1 MQGKWRPGP
10 ISSTNQHAE
19 SLTHDP
25 GNDRCDGDP
34 MPPCRAAPGGWYAPA
49 GPLPRLLRPYTLRPP
64 DSLVTEKVRKTG
76 KSVEETRYVAP
87 LLSLSL
93 SLFPS
98 VASPLFGCLA
108 LERRSYGRHTVHR
121 HSSSRYFPPLPFRS
135 LARSD
140 GSPVRLVVR
149 TRRLAPSLRP
159 RLLFLL
165 GAVVNGEE
173 GREGGSDWRSGER
186 RRGMGRNGSVR
197 RSYSALPEDYKL
209 LEEVG
214 HGASATVYRAIY
226 VPANEVVAVKRLDL
240 DRCNSNLVSPLLLP
254 LN

>member
-64 DSLVTEKVRKTG
+64 DSLVTEK
-76 KSVEETRYVAP
+76 
-87 LLSLSL
+87 
-93 SLFPS
+93 
-98 VASPLFGCLA
+98 
-108 LERRSYGRHTVHR
+108 RRSYGRHTVHR

-140 GSPVRLVVR
+140 GSPFRLVVR

-165 GAVVNGEE
+165 GAVVNG
-173 GREGGSDWRSGER
+173 EGGSDWRSGER

>member
-49 GPLPRLLRPYTLRPP
+49 GPLPLLRRPYTLRPP
-64 DSLVTEKVRKTG
+64 DSLVTEKVPKTG

-93 SLFPS
+93 SQRRQPSFRLLGFGAPFVRTTHRPPPQQLSVFPT
-98 VASPLFGCLA
+98 APL
-108 LERRSYGRHTVHR
+108 
-121 HSSSRYFPPLPFRS
+121 S
-135 LARSD
+135 LARSI
-140 GSPVRLVVR
+140 
-149 TRRLAPSLRP
+149 RRLALSSRCAHPP
-159 RLLFLL
+159 PCPFVAPPFALFI
-165 GAVVNGEE
+165 GGGSQRG